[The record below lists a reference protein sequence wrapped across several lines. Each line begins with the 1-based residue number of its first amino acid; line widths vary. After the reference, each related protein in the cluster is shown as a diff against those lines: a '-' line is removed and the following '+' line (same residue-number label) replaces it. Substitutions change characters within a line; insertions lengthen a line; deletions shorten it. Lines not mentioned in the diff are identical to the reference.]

1 MEFRQLRYFLE
12 LVATKSY
19 TKASKNLYITQ
30 PTLTWTIKKIE
41 KEMGEDLFYYK
52 NKQLELTK
60 VGEVVYH
67 KSLQIMELFQ
77 QMFEEI
83 DETRSALNDRLRI
96 GIKLVVSQLL
106 YEIIDEF
113 KRRYPNI
120 GIEIVQEG
128 TQKTHKMLLNDELDL
143 AFISHPF
150 SLEGLTYRD
159 LHHIDFEV
167 AVFLNQ
173 SHSLAGNDKIS
184 FNMLKN
190 EQFNLLSEDYAIN
203 HWVKKRCRE
212 NGFSAAIAMENSNW
226 EILTNQLGRNILILP
241 TFYGQFMNENIVQV
255 PLDDEGAIFRV
266 KLVSK
271 KNTLCTLAMQR
282 FIDVATKYE

>member
-1 MEFRQLRYFLE
+1 MEFRQIRYFLE
-12 LVATKSY
+12 LVTTKSY
-19 TKASKNLYITQ
+19 TQASKNLYITQ

-41 KEMGEDLFYYK
+41 KEIGEDLFYYK

-67 KSLQIMELFQ
+67 KSNQIMELFQ

-83 DETRSALNDRLRI
+83 EETRSELKDCLRI
-96 GIKLVVSQLL
+96 GIKLVVSHLL

-120 GIEIVQEG
+120 RIEIVQEG
-128 TQKTHKMLLNDELDL
+128 TEKSHKMLLNDELDL

-159 LHHIDFEV
+159 LKHIDFEV
-167 AVFLNQ
+167 VAFLNKN
-173 SHSLAGNDKIS
+173 HSLAGNDKIS
-184 FNMLKN
+184 FSMLKN
-190 EQFNLLSEDYAIN
+190 EQFNLLSKDYALN

-212 NGFSAAIAMENSNW
+212 NGFSASIAMENSNW
-226 EILTNQLGRNILILP
+226 EILTKQLGSNILILP
-241 TFYGQFMNENIVQV
+241 SFYGQFMNENIVQV
-255 PLDDEGAIFRV
+255 PLDDEEAIFRV

-271 KNTLCTLAMQR
+271 KSSLCTLAMQR
-282 FIDVATKYE
+282 FIDVATEYE

>member
-1 MEFRQLRYFLE
+1 MEFRQIRYFLE
-12 LVATKSY
+12 LVATKNY
-19 TKASKNLYITQ
+19 TQASKNLYITQ

-41 KEMGEDLFYYK
+41 KEIGEDLFYYK

-67 KSLQIMELFQ
+67 KSNQIMELFQ

-83 DETRSALNDRLRI
+83 EETRSELKDCLRI
-96 GIKLVVSQLL
+96 GIKLVVSHLL

-120 GIEIVQEG
+120 RVEIVQEG
-128 TQKTHKMLLNDELDL
+128 TEKSHKMLLNDELDL

-159 LHHIDFEV
+159 LNHIDFEV
-167 AVFLNQ
+167 VAFLNKN
-173 SHSLAGNDKIS
+173 HALAENDKITFS
-184 FNMLKN
+184 MLKN
-190 EQFNLLSEDYAIN
+190 EQFNLLSKDYALN

-212 NGFSAAIAMENSNW
+212 NGFSASIAMENSNW
-226 EILTNQLGRNILILP
+226 EILTKQLESNILILP
-241 TFYGQFMNENIVQV
+241 SFYGQFMNENIVQI
-255 PLDDEGAIFRV
+255 PLDDEEAIFRV

-271 KNTLCTLAMQR
+271 KSNLCTLAMQR
-282 FIDVATKYE
+282 FIDVATEYE